1 MLLSYLLIRDHSPY
15 LLVRAF
21 SILWGGIFSVWVGS
35 SREKLERQQS
45 EIETILSL
53 MPPPWLLVDSSGNL
67 LRISPE
73 LQKLFGNS
81 HSNLINILFAYEVYI
96 FS

>member
-15 LLVRAF
+15 LLVRTF

>member
-1 MLLSYLLIRDHSPY
+1 
-15 LLVRAF
+15 
-21 SILWGGIFSVWVGS
+21 
-35 SREKLERQQS
+35 
-45 EIETILSL
+45 